1 MSDVVATLLFGEKK
15 LEPVKVWIETALEPI
30 WFGFWHRKVY
40 IVRTDFMKMT
50 FRYRDEAEEFA
61 GLMRWHLTPH

>member
-1 MSDVVATLLFGEKK
+1 MITKDRGDCLIIDDPLL
-15 LEPVKVWIETALEPI
+15 KVWIETALEPI